1 MIPSMSSD
9 IFPLG
14 KLPPELLK
22 RMFNRYTVMD
32 QRVLVGPG
40 IGMDCAILDTGA
52 PSLLVVKSDPITF
65 ATDEIGWYALQVAA
79 NDVATTGAT
88 PLWYTAT
95 LLLPENKTDEALVLK
110 ITDQLASA
118 CRALN
123 VALIGGH
130 SEVTYGIDRPIIMG
144 TLMGEVVR
152 DQLVTP
158 RGAYPG
164 DAVLLTKGIP
174 VEATAL
180 LAREFP
186 QRLLPQM
193 GEIALAQA
201 AQFLH
206 TPGISVVKDA
216 RVALSAGHVTAMHD
230 PTEGGLA
237 SALWEVAEA
246 STCDL
251 VVNPETVVI
260 PALSRQVCA
269 AFDLD
274 PLATLASGA
283 LLLTVRA
290 QDAPGIIRALE
301 DEGIACSRIGHV
313 EAGSGTVWQ
322 IENDQKIPLPRP
334 VRDEITR
341 VYEQA

>member
-1 MIPSMSSD
+1 MSSEM
-9 IFPLG
+9 FPLG

-22 RMFNRYTVMD
+22 TMFERYSVKD
-32 QRVLVGPG
+32 RRVLIGPG
-40 IGMDCAILDTGA
+40 IGMDCAVLDTGS
-52 PSLLVVKSDPITF
+52 PNLTVVKSDPITF

-95 LLLPENKTDEALVLK
+95 LLLPENKTDETLVLK

-144 TLMGEVVR
+144 TLIGEVAR
-152 DQLVTP
+152 DSLVTP
-158 RGAYPG
+158 RGAEPG

-186 QRLLPQM
+186 QRLLPHLDKT
-193 GEIALAQA
+193 ALEQA
-201 AQFLH
+201 AQYLH
-206 TPGISVVKDA
+206 KPGISVVKDA
-216 RVALSAGHVTAMHD
+216 RVALSAGRVTTMHD

-246 STCDL
+246 SACDL
-251 VVNPETVVI
+251 VLDPGAVLV
-260 PALSRQVCA
+260 PALSRLVCDV
-269 AFDLD
+269 FNLD

-283 LLLTVRA
+283 LLLTVKMP
-290 QDAPGIIRALE
+290 DANNIIRALE
-301 DEGIACSRIGHV
+301 LEGITCTQIGYV
-313 EAGSGTVWQ
+313 EKGSGRVWQ
-322 IENDQKIPLPRP
+322 LHNEQKQPLLRP
-334 VRDEITR
+334 MRDEITR

>member
-1 MIPSMSSD
+1 
-9 IFPLG
+9 
-14 KLPPELLK
+14 
-22 RMFNRYTVMD
+22 MFSCYSVEDR
-32 QRVLVGPG
+32 RVLVGPG
-40 IGMDCAILDTGA
+40 IGMDCAVLDTGA
-52 PSLLVVKSDPITF
+52 PNLLVVKSDPITF

-95 LLLPENKTDEALVLK
+95 LLLPENKTDENLVLK

-118 CRALN
+118 CRVLN

-144 TLMGEVVR
+144 TLIGEVAR
-152 DQLVTP
+152 DKLITP
-158 RGAYPG
+158 RGARPG

-193 GEIALAQA
+193 GEVALAQA

-206 TPGISVVKDA
+206 NPGISVVKDA
-216 RVALSAGHVTAMHD
+216 RVALNAGNVTAMHD

-246 STCDL
+246 SLCDL
-251 VVNPETVVI
+251 VMDPQTVVI
-260 PALSRQVCA
+260 PSLSRQVCA
-269 AFDLD
+269 VFDLD

-283 LLLTVRA
+283 LLLTAYA
-290 QDAPGIIRALE
+290 QDVPGIIRALE
-301 DEGIACSRIGHV
+301 DEGIACSQIGRV
-313 EAGSGTVWQ
+313 EEGSGSVWQ
-322 IENDQKIPLPRP
+322 IQNGQKIALPRP
-334 VRDEITR
+334 MRDEITR